1 MVTFNNRR
9 ATFQKRRA
17 ISTIVGGAIFLVLF
31 ASAFSTFFI
40 AMDFQRD
47 TINTQRAI
55 SESIMDKTQEQFSI
69 AVSTDDSQQNLL
81 GIQVKNQG
89 TNPVE
94 VGNIWIINKSGGYPA
109 EKFLINYTD
118 SIIPPGYGSNI
129 LENTPLH
136 LTVVDD
142 YDIKVVSTLGT
153 IKKAEYTLGAGNNLR
168 ADLIAVPPDVKV
180 GQNVTMMLHVENIGY
195 TRLLNVIPENATGWA
210 YPNIAPKFTSAP
222 PPEPASVNLDPGEGA
237 FFTWDFI
244 STGTPGSTVVFDSYA
259 TAVEEDTG
267 FIMNSNVAIEKI
279 ELKEPDVTEIIVL
292 TEDLLSRPGFFMT
305 IPSPFGDGTSD
316 SDKALWGANIVN
328 PTGQPMDV
336 NKVVISL
343 ISPRANN
350 NDIMFN
356 AGGGSQACAAETVP
370 PTPDNWSCPES
381 NQLMWENLATPVTI
395 PPYSVFPFNA
405 LVHPDKLA
413 GSSDALSAVIV
424 HGNVFTTV
432 GEFGKAGYGSS
443 FDNGKTSLASV
454 YLSDAV
460 DSTNK
465 NDMRSEISG
474 ITSGSVVTFTVV
486 LADLEPGLVHEID
499 DGSRLIINVPKGWTV
514 DQGSI
519 DGLGDFTTSY
529 QQFGDT
535 SSQIIGTLIS
545 DLNNGGATIQFDATA
560 PTVTNQQMYV
570 MYLLADGT
578 IDDGAFGIG
587 PLQEAVLQVIPP

>member
-1 MVTFNNRR
+1 MVAFNRKR
-9 ATFQKRRA
+9 ANFQQRRA
-17 ISTIVGGAIFLVLF
+17 ISTIVGGAIFLILF

-47 TINTQRAI
+47 SINTQRAI
-55 SESIMDKTQEQFSI
+55 SESIMEKTKEQFSI
-69 AVSTDDSQQNLL
+69 AVSTDDSDLNRL

-94 VGNIWIINKSGGYPA
+94 IGNIWIINKSGDYPA
-109 EKFLINYTD
+109 EKHLINYTD
-118 SIIPPGYGSNI
+118 SIIPPGYGSDI
-129 LENTPLH
+129 LNNTRLR

-168 ADLIAVPPDVKV
+168 AELIAIPPDVKV
-180 GQNVTMMLHVENIGY
+180 GQNVTMMMHVENIGY
-195 TRLLNVIPENATGWA
+195 SRLLNVIPVNATGFA
-210 YPNIAPKFTSAP
+210 YPTITPKFTTAAP
-222 PPEPASVNLDPGEGA
+222 AEPSSVNLDPGEGV
-237 FFTWDFI
+237 FFTWDFKT
-244 STGTPGSTVVFDSYA
+244 TGTPGSEVVFDSYA
-259 TAVEEDTG
+259 TAVEEDTY
-267 FIMNSNVAIEKI
+267 FVMNSNVAVEKI
-279 ELKEPDVTEIIVL
+279 ELKEPDVTEVVVL

-305 IPSPFGDGTSD
+305 IPSPFGDGTQD

-356 AGGGSQACAAETVP
+356 SGGGSQACAAETVA

-381 NQLMWENLATPVTI
+381 NQLMWENLSSPVTI

-465 NDMRSEISG
+465 DDMRSEISG
-474 ITSGSVVTFTVV
+474 ITSGSLVTFTVV

-499 DGSRLIINVPKGWTV
+499 DGSRLIINVPKGWVV
-514 DQGSI
+514 DQPSI
-519 DGLGDFTTSY
+519 DGLGDFTTTY
-529 QQFGDT
+529 QEFGDT

-545 DLNNGGATIQFDATA
+545 DLNSGGATIQFDATA

-587 PLQEAVLQVIPP
+587 PLQEAVLQVVPP